1 MTRKTKTLITVAA
14 AAWSL
19 YPVLGCEKT
28 KEMRRTPTMYFQ
40 SFAQTQIFQILN
52 KSFSQLLSLKYF
64 KY

>member
-40 SFAQTQIFQILN
+40 FFGQTQIFQILN
-52 KSFSQLLSLKYF
+52 KSFSQLSRKYF

>member
-1 MTRKTKTLITVAA
+1 MTRNTKTLITVAA

-40 SFAQTQIFQILN
+40 SFGQILN
-52 KSFSQLLSLKYF
+52 KSFSQLLSRKYF

>member
-40 SFAQTQIFQILN
+40 SFGQILN